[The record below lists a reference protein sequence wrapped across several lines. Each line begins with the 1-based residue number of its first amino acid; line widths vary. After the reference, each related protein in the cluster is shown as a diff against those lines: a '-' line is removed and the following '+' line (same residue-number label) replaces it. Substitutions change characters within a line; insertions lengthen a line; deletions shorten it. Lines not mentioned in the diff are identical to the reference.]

1 MIKVLKCISGI
12 SGGSLDDVIGD
23 GKPRIYIANHT
34 GPRGAAAVLSALNKA
49 NPCLL
54 VSQKR
59 CGEELRLRKITKK
72 RVITAAGGVNTKW
85 LHEALRRLKCGESL
99 LIFPGEIPAKGEGV
113 SQNDNFD
120 PAFVLLSLL
129 SGAEIVP
136 LYSSPKH
143 TMFHCLNIKAGKPIL
158 PDSTA
163 ALTTEV
169 LKKEG
174 ERVRNA
180 LSALAET

>member
-1 MIKVLKCISGI
+1 MRKRSRCPSSLFDGMIS
-12 SGGSLDDVIGD
+12 D

-34 GPRGAAAVLSALNKA
+34 SSRDVAAVLSALNKSGT
-49 NPCLL
+49 CLL
-54 VSQKR
+54 ISEKR
-59 CGEELRLRKITKK
+59 RAEDPRLRYINKK

-85 LHEALRRLKCGESL
+85 LHEALKRLKSGESL
-99 LIFPGEIPAKGEGV
+99 LIFPDDGGCA
-113 SQNDNFD
+113 NDTGDGFN

-136 LYSSPKH
+136 LYSRPRQ
-143 TMFHCLNIKAGKPIL
+143 TVFHCLNIKAGEPIL

-163 ALTTEV
+163 ALTADM

-174 ERVRNA
+174 ERVRSA
-180 LSALAET
+180 LCALAEA

>member
-1 MIKVLKCISGI
+1 MRKKSRCPCSIFDGMIS
-12 SGGSLDDVIGD
+12 D

-34 GPRGAAAVLSALNKA
+34 SSRDVAAVLSALNKGGT
-49 NPCLL
+49 CLL
-54 VSQKR
+54 ISEKR
-59 CGEELRLRKITKK
+59 CAEDQRLRYINKK

-85 LHEALRRLKCGESL
+85 LHDALKRLKGGESL
-99 LIFPGEIPAKGEGV
+99 LIFPDDERRA
-113 SQNDNFD
+113 NDADDGFN

-136 LYSSPKH
+136 LYSRPRQ
-143 TMFHCLNIKAGKPIL
+143 TVFHGLNIKAGEPIL

-163 ALTTEV
+163 ALTADM

-174 ERVRNA
+174 ERVRSA
-180 LSALAET
+180 LSALAEA